1 MRRVSK
7 SEVTFRRP
15 LSQPTQRPDIGLAR
29 IRTPGTPGHLTRR
42 PSRLFV
48 SKNFS
53 STDSSYSTRLI
64 FELIV
69 IFILI
74 IRVNLPHQLYC
85 DNKCDWC
92 MEKPINLGGSW
103 PRHLCTASYLFPSSS
118 PAPTLT
124 FLHCA
129 FSTTTLFELP
139 PLLVR
144 PSCHNFL
151 FYSQLLCLKTS
162 VRE

>member
-29 IRTPGTPGHLTRR
+29 IRTPGTPGHLTPR

-74 IRVNLPHQLYC
+74 IRVNLPPQLYYE
-85 DNKCDWC
+85 NKCDWC
-92 MEKPINLGGSW
+92 IEKPINLGGSW
-103 PRHLCTASYLFPSSS
+103 PRHLCTTSYLFPSSTNLASTYFDFS
-118 PAPTLT
+118 PLCIFNNHLVWA
-124 FLHCA
+124 A
-129 FSTTTLFELP
+129 TT
-139 PLLVR
+139 
-144 PSCHNFL
+144 SCETIL
-151 FYSQLLCLKTS
+151 S
-162 VRE
+162 